1 MVYNQQIARYALPF
15 AAKLGAMTMLPS
27 RTQTGYKRS
36 RSLTSTVTERK
47 RRKKGNK
54 SFKNRL
60 YDSMAAK
67 HATGYQGVGMTSGTL
82 YTMIPT
88 ALPTQGDSNSS
99 RDGDAIVLCGLKLKG
114 LYNTN
119 ATAEAYSF
127 RIIVGYTGEEYSN
140 TTFASGLGST
150 ELFHTSTATGYTSNG
165 IINPK
170 AFTCLYDEK
179 FTLNSEI
186 SAVRSRVDY
195 EINVPLD
202 NQTFYYQAAASALG
216 KTKNL
221 AVVIVA
227 DSIGGT
233 TGTTD
238 VGGTTISWDFIYKN
252 MN

>member
-15 AAKLGAMTMLPS
+15 ATKLGAMTMLPS

-47 RRKKGNK
+47 RKRKGNK

-67 HATGYQGVGMTSGTL
+67 HATGYQGVGMTAGTL

-88 ALPTQGDSNSS
+88 ALPTQGDTNAS

-119 ATAEAYSF
+119 TTAEAYSF

-140 TTFASGLGST
+140 TTFSSGLGSS
-150 ELFHTSTATGYTSNG
+150 ELFHTGTSTGYASNG

-186 SAVRSRVDY
+186 TAVRSRVDY

-233 TGTTD
+233 SGTTD